1 MFRVAMEIDGGVHW
15 LSQSKRILKD
25 VSIAEKYMVAT
36 ELTRSCNQY
45 LSILT
50 MHRVVEASF
59 QLLRTKRI

>member
-50 MHRVVEASF
+50 MPCIIQSRRSVLSIA
-59 QLLRTKRI
+59 